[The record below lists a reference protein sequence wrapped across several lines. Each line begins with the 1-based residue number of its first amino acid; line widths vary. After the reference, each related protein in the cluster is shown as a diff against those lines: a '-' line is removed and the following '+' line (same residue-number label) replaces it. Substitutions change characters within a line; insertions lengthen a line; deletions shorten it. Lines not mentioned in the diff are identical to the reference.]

1 MEAESEERLLDV
13 LVEVG
18 GVDGVEA
25 LGEGGQFLD
34 EQRVAGALVVGARS
48 ELVVDAVD
56 FCLDFMEM
64 GERLARFVEDGAL
77 VLGFIW
83 KEMSLNKVVP
93 PNSTVGASTVIII
106 VRTGCIFVMGVESYI
121 FLDKNC

>member
-1 MEAESEERLLDV
+1 MV
-13 LVEVG
+13 
-18 GVDGVEA
+18 
-25 LGEGGQFLD
+25 
-34 EQRVAGALVVGARS
+34 
-48 ELVVDAVD
+48 
-56 FCLDFMEM
+56 M
-64 GERLARFVEDGAL
+64 GERLARFVEHGAL

-106 VRTGCIFVMGVESYI
+106 VRTGCIFVIGVESYI